1 MTRRD
6 DTPGLAAAC
15 SPETVPSD
23 APGLLTAARR
33 RWHWQRVA
41 AAALLLTALT
51 TSVASAQG
59 PAYVASGGSVL
70 VLDPVTAAVQSAIP
84 VGGTV
89 ARVATSADGTRVFA
103 SVPAAGTVAIIDAA
117 TRTVTT
123 TLTVGPAATG
133 LAVAPDG
140 TTLYVS
146 GASGALHV
154 VDVATGAVGTTIAT
168 GAGDAADLALTA
180 DGATLYAAS
189 GTVAAIDTVTA
200 TVITSFGP
208 GATGVEVTPDGATV
222 YVVAITD
229 LFGGGLFAYDATAGY
244 NLVGSLGLGMPG
256 PMAMTPD
263 GSRVY
268 VSHSASWVD
277 TGYGAGFFPGRS
289 VFVIDGAT
297 RAFMGQIDLG
307 ASGSNWSQQ
316 NTPGHLA
323 VSNDRRR
330 IYISVPRI
338 AAVAVADVNTHAVVS
353 TTPVTSPG
361 AIAVSGPGPIAPYVI
376 NAVDDTATYAS
387 TGGTAVASVL
397 ANDTLGGV
405 RPTLQQVTVALVSSS
420 EGVSL
425 DPGGAVVVA
434 AGAPEG
440 PATLVYEICEIG
452 AETNCD
458 QATVTITVRAPYLI
472 DAVDDAATTLA
483 GRYALSNVMAN
494 DTFNGATA
502 TLAAVTLTQVS
513 TSASTIALVT
523 TSGGVF
529 VSVGTTAGAHTLT
542 YRICEKATPANCDTA
557 TVALTVQPFA
567 IDAVDDAGSV
577 TRAGGTAIANVLAN
591 DRFNGGVATL
601 ATVVLTQVSPALPGV
616 VLNAATGAITV
627 AASTAKGTYA
637 LAYRIC
643 EKASPANC
651 DEATATV
658 TVTANTITAGSD
670 YGRGSS
676 KVAGS
681 PIASVLTNDRVAG
694 APATTANA
702 VLSFVSLTPANSKI
716 RLDLTDGSVD
726 VLGKTDSRIFTMLY
740 RICERADVT
749 NCAQG
754 TATIELSG
762 K

>member
-6 DTPGLAAAC
+6 TAPGLAAAC
-15 SPETVPSD
+15 GPVAAPPNVP
-23 APGLLTAARR
+23 APLNTAPS
-33 RWHWQRVA
+33 HWRRVA
-41 AAALLLTALT
+41 AAALLLTAT
-51 TSVASAQG
+51 TVGTATAQG
-59 PAYVASGGSVL
+59 PAYVASGASVL
-70 VLDPVTAAVQSAIP
+70 VLDPVTAAVHGA
-84 VGGTV
+84 VAAGGTV
-89 ARVATSADGTRVFA
+89 ARVAAAADGSRVFA
-103 SVPAAGTVAIIDAA
+103 SVPAAGTVAVIDAA
-117 TRTVTT
+117 TGTVTT
-123 TLTVGPAATG
+123 TLTVGPGASG
-133 LAVAPDG
+133 LALAPDG
-140 TTLYVS
+140 ATLYVS
-146 GASGALHV
+146 GAAGAVHV
-154 VDVATGAVGTTIAT
+154 VDVAAAVVTATITTP
-168 GAGDAADLALTA
+168 AGDGADLALTA

-189 GTVAAIDTVTA
+189 GTVAAVDTATG
-200 TVITSFGP
+200 TVITSFAP
-208 GATGVEVTPDGATV
+208 GATGVEVTPDGVTV

-229 LFGGGLFAYDATAGY
+229 LFGGGLFVYDATAGY
-244 NLVGSLGLGMPG
+244 GLVGSIGLGMPG
-256 PMAMTPD
+256 PMAMAPD

-297 RAFMGQIDLG
+297 RTVVAQVDLG

-330 IYISVPRI
+330 LYISVPRL

-361 AIAVSGPGPIAPYVI
+361 AIAVSGAGPIAPYVI
-376 NAVDDTATYAS
+376 NAVDDNATYAS
-387 TGGTAVASVL
+387 TGGTAVANVL

-405 RPTLQQVTVALVSSS
+405 RPTLQKVTLTLVSAS

-425 DPGGAVVVA
+425 DPAGAVVVA

-440 PATLVYEICEIG
+440 VATLVYEICEIG
-452 AETNCD
+452 ASANCD
-458 QATVTITVRAPYLI
+458 QATVTITVRAPYTI

-483 GRYALSNVMAN
+483 GRYALTNVLAN
-494 DTFNGATA
+494 DTFNGAVA
-502 TLAAVTLTQVS
+502 TLATVTLTQVS
-513 TSASTIALVT
+513 SSAPTIALVT

-529 VSVGTTAGAHTLT
+529 VSVGTAAGAHTLT
-542 YRICEKATPANCDTA
+542 YRICEKTTPANCDTA
-557 TVALTVQPFA
+557 TVSLTVQAFA
-567 IDAVDDAGSV
+567 IDAVDDTGSV

-591 DRFNGGVATL
+591 DRFNGGVATT
-601 ATVVLTQVSPALPGV
+601 ATVTLTQVSPAVSGIT
-616 VLNAATGAITV
+616 LNTATGAISV
-627 AASTAKGTYA
+627 AGATAKGSYA
-637 LAYRIC
+637 LTYRIC
-643 EKASPANC
+643 ERANPANC

-658 TVTANTITAGSD
+658 TVTAHTITAGAD

-676 KVAGS
+676 KVANT

-694 APATTANA
+694 APATTAN
-702 VLSFVSLTPANSKI
+702 VILSFVSLTPANSKI

-726 VLGKTDSRIFTMLY
+726 VLGKTDSRIFTMTY
-740 RICERADVT
+740 RICERADAT

>member
-6 DTPGLAAAC
+6 DAP
-15 SPETVPSD
+15 
-23 APGLLTAARR
+23 APGPARGPMAAPFDEQLPLIVTRPRGRR
-33 RWHWQRVA
+33 AA
-41 AAALLLTALT
+41 AAALLLVAFTASAAT
-51 TSVASAQG
+51 AQG
-59 PAYVASGGSVL
+59 PAYVASGASVL
-70 VLDPVTAAVQSAIP
+70 VLDPATAAVQRAIP
-84 VGGTV
+84 AGGTV
-89 ARVATSADGTRVFA
+89 ARVATSPDGSRVFA
-103 SVPAAGTVAIIDAA
+103 SVSAAGTVAVIDAA
-117 TRTVTT
+117 TGTITGTVA
-123 TLTVGPAATG
+123 VGPAASG

-140 TTLYVS
+140 ATLYVS
-146 GASGALHV
+146 GAGGALHI
-154 VDVATGAVGTTIAT
+154 VDVATGVVSATIASGT
-168 GAGDAADLALTA
+168 GDAADLALTA

-189 GTVAAIDTVTA
+189 GTVAAIDTA
-200 TVITSFGP
+200 SRTVITSFAP

-229 LFGGGLFAYDATAGY
+229 LFGGGLFVYDATAGY
-244 NLVGSLGLGMPG
+244 GLVGSLGLGMPG
-256 PMAMTPD
+256 PMAITPD

-289 VFVIDGAT
+289 VFVIDGST
-297 RAFMGQIDLG
+297 RTFIGQIDLG

-330 IYISVPRI
+330 LYISVPRI

-353 TTPVTSPG
+353 TTPVASPG
-361 AIAVSGPGPIAPYVI
+361 AIAVSGAGPIAPYVI

-387 TGGTAVASVL
+387 TGGTAVANVL

-405 RPTLQQVTVALVSSS
+405 RPTLQHVNLTLVSAS

-425 DPGGAVVVA
+425 DPSGAVVVA

-440 PATLVYEICEIG
+440 PAILVYEICEIG
-452 AETNCD
+452 AAANCD
-458 QATVTITVRAPYLI
+458 QATVTVTVRAPYTI

-483 GRYALSNVMAN
+483 GRYALMNVLAN
-494 DTFNGATA
+494 DTFNGAPA

-513 TSASTIALVT
+513 SSAQTIALVT

-529 VSVGTTAGAHTLT
+529 VSVGTAAGAHSLT
-542 YRICEKATPANCDTA
+542 YRICEKTTPANCDTA
-557 TVALTVQPFA
+557 TVSLTVTPFA

-591 DRFNGGVATL
+591 DRFNGGVATT
-601 ATVVLTQVSPALPGV
+601 ATVTLTQVAPAEPGIAF
-616 VLNAATGAITV
+616 NTATGAITV
-627 AASTAKGTYA
+627 AGGTAKGTYA
-637 LAYRIC
+637 LSYRIC
-643 EKASPANC
+643 EKASPVNC

-658 TVTANTITAGSD
+658 TVTANTITAGTD

-676 KVAGS
+676 KVANT

-694 APATTANA
+694 APATTANV

-716 RLDLTDGSVD
+716 RLDLADGSVD

-740 RICERADVT
+740 RICERADAT